1 MEPND
6 ANAALPK
13 AQRPFRVLIISG
25 WQRRCLLLS
34 TGVAMDVGLVCIVVH
49 HDIGGSTS

>member
-6 ANAALPK
+6 ANAALHNVK
-13 AQRPFRVLIISG
+13 RPFRVLIISG
-25 WQRRCLLLS
+25 SQRRYLLLS

-49 HDIGGSTS
+49 HVIGGSTS